1 MSHSSQLPN
10 KPANYIEDC
19 RIYGF
24 LFNFGVWVWVEI
36 WIYIWIWIQVQQGN
50 YDSEMFAVLEPSL
63 NHIFLKVLCVF
74 FLDEKTFDDWKDMK
88 NDSECG
94 IKRTSLE
101 FQPGVMVTWW
111 LQMYCKICIFFSLLF
126 LCDMY
131 KIQFIFYIPTRKL
144 LFLFRQLTSWCP
156 LHCE

>member
-1 MSHSSQLPN
+1 MVWLHYKESAVHSLLLETLGRH
-10 KPANYIEDC
+10 ILMDLGCE
-19 RIYGF
+19 YGF
-24 LFNFGVWVWVEI
+24 VRRHHKKKEI
-36 WIYIWIWIQVQQGN
+36 GKFWLATVCCFRTIPKPYLPK
-50 YDSEMFAVLEPSL
+50 SS
-63 NHIFLKVLCVF
+63 LCV

-94 IKRTSLE
+94 IKRTSLQ